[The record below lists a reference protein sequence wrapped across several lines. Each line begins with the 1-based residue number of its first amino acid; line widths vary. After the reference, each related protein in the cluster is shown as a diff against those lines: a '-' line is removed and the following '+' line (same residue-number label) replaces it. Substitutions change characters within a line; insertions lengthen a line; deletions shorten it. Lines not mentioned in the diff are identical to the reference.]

1 MVSYD
6 PVAALARFAKR
17 RRIGY
22 TFLSDPKSEII
33 RAFDLLD
40 RSHPPGSPAY
50 GIAHPIVFV
59 VNSNG
64 VITHRFSE
72 RVYTRRPDI
81 GVILN
86 AIRRG
91 G

>member
-1 MVSYD
+1 MSYD

-40 RSHPPGSPAY
+40 RSYAPGNPAY

-59 VNSNG
+59 VNPEG

-81 GVILN
+81 GMVLSVL
-86 AIRRG
+86 RRG